1 MRRHLVFVL
10 ALALSAAAFALLAAG
25 CGDDDEA
32 VSSTTEWAEEF
43 CATTRAWGDELE
55 RIGEDLDLSSI
66 SSDALD
72 QAAEDA
78 REATD
83 DFIEAIRDLGGPGT
97 ESGDEVEQSVEELAD
112 EVESERE
119 QIEDAI
125 DDAGGLSGAI
135 TAAREIASS
144 VAAMFTA
151 LERTLESIDEADVN
165 GELDTAFDEAESC
178 AGLRD
183 RN

>member
-1 MRRHLVFVL
+1 MRRRLVLGL
-10 ALALSAAAFALLAAG
+10 ALAAAALALTAAG
-25 CGDDDEA
+25 CGDDDDAET
-32 VSSTTEWAEEF
+32 SSTTAWAEEF

-83 DFIEAIRDLGGPGT
+83 EYIETIRDLGGPDT
-97 ESGDEVEQSVEELAD
+97 ESGDEVEQSVEEFAD
-112 EVESERE
+112 EVEAERTE
-119 QIEDAI
+119 IEDAV
-125 DDAGGLSGAI
+125 DDAGGLSGAL

-151 LERTLESIDEADVN
+151 LEHTLQAIDEADVN
-165 GELDTAFDEAESC
+165 GELDAAFDEAESC
-178 AGLRD
+178 EGFRD